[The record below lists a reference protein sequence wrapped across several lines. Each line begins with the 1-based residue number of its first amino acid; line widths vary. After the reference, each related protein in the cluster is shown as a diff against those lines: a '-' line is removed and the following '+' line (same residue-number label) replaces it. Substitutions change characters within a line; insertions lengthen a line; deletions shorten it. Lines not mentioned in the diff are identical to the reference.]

1 MPPVNR
7 RSNARHDVD
16 LAVKVVLHGGSAE
29 KRIINLSLGGAL
41 IAMKRLPMGERVTV
55 AFKLP
60 TLENPIETAA
70 TVRWA
75 TDESV
80 GVQFDGL
87 RAKDV
92 WALNKYFE
100 QLASP

>member
-1 MPPVNR
+1 MAENR
-7 RSNARHDVD
+7 RSSTRHEVD
-16 LAVKVVLHGGSAE
+16 LPITLTMNGVSTE
-29 KRIINLSLGGAL
+29 KRTLNLSLGGAL
-41 IAMKRLPMGERVTV
+41 IHMKRLPMGERVTV
-55 AFKLP
+55 RFNLP
-60 TLENPIETAA
+60 SQEEAIETGA
-70 TVRWA
+70 TVRWS

-100 QLASP
+100 SLSA

>member
-1 MPPVNR
+1 VAENR
-7 RSNARHDVD
+7 RSSTRHDVD
-16 LAVKVVLHGGSAE
+16 LAVSVVSQGATAQL
-29 KRIINLSLGGAL
+29 KMQNLSLGGAL
-41 IAMKRLPMGERVTV
+41 IEMKRLPLGERVTV
-55 AFKLP
+55 KFSLP
-60 TLENPIETAA
+60 TVEEPIETAA

-75 TDESV
+75 TESAV

-100 QLASP
+100 QLSR

>member
-1 MPPVNR
+1 LAENR
-7 RSNARHDVD
+7 RTATRHDVD
-16 LAVKVVLHGGSAE
+16 LPITLVRNGTPTEL
-29 KRIINLSLGGAL
+29 RTLNLSLGGAL

-55 AFKLP
+55 KFAVP
-60 TLENPIETAA
+60 TMEEPIESGA
-70 TVRWA
+70 TVRWS
-75 TDESV
+75 TDDSV

-100 QLASP
+100 QLSG

>member
-1 MPPVNR
+1 MAENR
-7 RSNARHDVD
+7 RSSTRHEVD
-16 LAVKVVLHGGSAE
+16 LPITLTMNGVSTE
-29 KRIINLSLGGAL
+29 KRTVNLSLGGAL
-41 IAMKRLPMGERVTV
+41 VSMKKVPMGERVTV
-55 AFKLP
+55 KFKLP
-60 TLENPIETAA
+60 GHEDAIETGA

-75 TDESV
+75 TDDAV

-100 QLASP
+100 SLS